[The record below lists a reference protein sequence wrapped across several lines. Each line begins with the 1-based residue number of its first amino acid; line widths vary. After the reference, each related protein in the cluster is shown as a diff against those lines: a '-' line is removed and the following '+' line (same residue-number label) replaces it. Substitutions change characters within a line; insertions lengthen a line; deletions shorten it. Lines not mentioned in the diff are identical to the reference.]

1 MSIKFTPLPSGSWGV
16 RVYGPDARLFARGDQ
31 VRVVK
36 SNGEEKAVTLDTMVT
51 GEGTDTETW
60 SIVETRPVGGRAPRA
75 YGPRPGRAPRTA
87 EERAYP
93 APASK
98 PTGQRL
104 DLGDVTIETTLQ
116 EITTV
121 GRGAAPAPVVAPE
134 TDEALV
140 QRLLVDGP
148 AYSFFTTVRAEAVRA

>member
-16 RVYGPDARLFARGDQ
+16 RVFGSDARLFRRGDQ

-36 SNGEEKAVTLDTMVT
+36 SNGEEKAVTLDTMVA

-60 SIVETRPVGGRAPRA
+60 SIVETKPVGGRAPRGS
-75 YGPRPGRAPRTA
+75 YRGRAPRTV
-87 EERAYP
+87 EERPQRDP

-98 PTGQRL
+98 PTGQRI
-104 DLGDVTIETTLQ
+104 DLGDVVIETTLQ

-121 GRGAAPAPVVAPE
+121 GRTPAPAPAASE
-134 TDEALV
+134 SDEALV

-148 AYSFFTTVRAEAVRA
+148 AYRFVGRAWVTEAAS

>member
-16 RVYGPDARLFARGDQ
+16 RVFGSDARLFRRGDQ

-36 SNGEEKAVTLDTMVT
+36 SNGEEKAVTLDTMVA

-75 YGPRPGRAPRTA
+75 YGRGR
-87 EERAYP
+87 

-104 DLGDVTIETTLQ
+104 DLGDVVLAASETPAAGQ

-121 GRGAAPAPVVAPE
+121 GRGAAPVAPTE
-134 TDEALV
+134 TDEATIA
-140 QRLLVDGP
+140 RLLVDGSIRLP
-148 AYSFFTTVRAEAVRA
+148 AYAEVGA